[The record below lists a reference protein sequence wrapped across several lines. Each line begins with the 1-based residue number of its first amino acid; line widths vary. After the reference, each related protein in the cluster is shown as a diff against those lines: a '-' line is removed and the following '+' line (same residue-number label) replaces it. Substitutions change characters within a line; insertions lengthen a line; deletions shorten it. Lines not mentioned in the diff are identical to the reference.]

1 MITLKL
7 DKDNNLVVGSEILIL
22 EGNDALI
29 QDIRNRLGMF
39 LGEYPF
45 DTTLGVDYIGLFSA
59 NNQKEIQN
67 AIIQEVKKDN
77 RVSEAY
83 IEELK
88 NENGRLTIG
97 LKVIS
102 QNGDTLYV

>member
-1 MITLKL
+1 MTTLKL
-7 DKDNNLVVGSEILIL
+7 DKDNNLVVGSEMLTL

-45 DTTLGVDYIGLFSA
+45 DITLGVDYIGLFSA

-67 AIIQEVKKDN
+67 AIIQEIKKDN

-83 IEELK
+83 IEDLK

-102 QNGDTLYV
+102 QSGDTLNV